1 MLSAAFRVPR
11 STQNTERRTR
21 NETVSNSID
30 ITTNSPGETIEF
42 GRSLGARLRG
52 GEVIAICGPLGS
64 GKTHLIKGIAAGAG
78 AEDVA
83 CVNSPTFVI
92 INEYS
97 GRLDIYHIDAYRL
110 NSISEF
116 EMLGFDDYC
125 RPGSVV
131 LIEWAD
137 KIESALQGI
146 DCIRITL
153 DHAGETIRKI
163 HIENTPEY
171 IQKGHTH
178 PDTRQSR

>member
-1 MLSAAFRVPR
+1 
-11 STQNTERRTR
+11 
-21 NETVSNSID
+21 VSNGIE
-30 ITTNSPGETIEF
+30 ITTNSPDETIEF
-42 GRSLGARLRG
+42 GRNLGSKLRG

-78 AEDVA
+78 AEDPTN
-83 CVNSPTFVI
+83 VNSPTFVI

-97 GRLDIYHIDAYRL
+97 GRLDICHIDAYRL

-125 RPGSVV
+125 HRRSVV

-146 DCIRITL
+146 DYIRIEL
-153 DHAGETIRKI
+153 AHAGETIRRI

-171 IQKGHTH
+171 L
-178 PDTRQSR
+178 DN